1 MSCVCA
7 NSSIITYVW
16 KNHFH
21 RAWAVEHSNYSCFTS
36 GDFIREVHSAPTGS
50 PPCSELAR
58 RPCVR
63 PSPTPFLE
71 VQVRINGQNTVQIS
85 ESHGVRHILW
95 KHRYIVKFRWWTS
108 EVHLMNI
115 WSFTNKIFKHHT
127 CSIWLAPPCGNHR
140 AELGS
145 PLWASWELTLHSLV
159 LLQINYLTG
168 VVWRCILV

>member
-1 MSCVCA
+1 VCVP
-7 NSSIITYVW
+7 IHLLLLMYEKITFTW
-16 KNHFH
+16 H
-21 RAWAVEHSNYSCFTS
+21 EHSNYSCFTS
-36 GDFIREVHSAPTGS
+36 GDFIREVHHAPIGS

-115 WSFTNKIFKHHT
+115 WSFTNKKFKHHT
-127 CSIWLAPPCGNHR
+127 CSVWFNSSVIWDTNLTGNNLTHKNEKEAVLDGR
-140 AELGS
+140 HGS
-145 PLWASWELTLHSLV
+145 SLV
-159 LLQINYLTG
+159 S
-168 VVWRCILV
+168 